1 MKDTAMRRSLDNLDI
16 LHLLWGA
23 KVLKFLHRKI
33 TLLNMLFN
41 FLLPL
46 FPSSLFPNV
55 FTTSHLTYVCVS
67 RNYFR

>member
-1 MKDTAMRRSLDNLDI
+1 MKDTAMRRTLDNLDV

-46 FPSSLFPNV
+46 FPSSYNLLISSSGDEINL
-55 FTTSHLTYVCVS
+55 TSWTQ
-67 RNYFR
+67 